1 MEARLPDPGLSNL
14 LKGWGINAALLEE
27 SAVDAEE
34 TSGDK
39 EIISSDYDEIPSPP
53 PSSSSLPSPDEK
65 EIESSIGEWLE
76 SQAGT
81 MGLNAE
87 GSEGDVVELSDENE
101 GKSEEEILEEFM
113 LCESV
118 GRGPSSSLPVEEGGD
133 VEREEVELTEG
144 FVIR

>member
-1 MEARLPDPGLSNL
+1 MPDPGLSNL

-34 TSGDK
+34 TSGEE
-39 EIISSDYDEIPSPP
+39 EIISSDYDEIPPPPP
-53 PSSSSLPSPDEK
+53 PSSSSLPSPHEK

-118 GRGPSSSLPVEEGGD
+118 GRGPSFSLPVEEGGD

-144 FVIR
+144 SVIR